1 MFGQGIQP
9 RGGFFTLSTG
19 FSTGFVGRE
28 RNFPLTFH
36 PFHRVFNT
44 SAFQLCIRD
53 VKSYFF
59 CTPQSAPGGGI
70 FAAGPQVSTLPEK
83 PAILSAF
90 RVFRFGIGP
99 APLFNTEGGGPPFFE
114 LWKTFPLFH
123 IPFTGPGPPF
133 SGGGA
138 GV

>member
-44 SAFQLCIRD
+44 C
-53 VKSYFF
+53 
-59 CTPQSAPGGGI
+59 
-70 FAAGPQVSTLPEK
+70 VSQP
-83 PAILSAF
+83 
-90 RVFRFGIGP
+90 VYY
-99 APLFNTEGGGPPFFE
+99 EG
-114 LWKTFPLFH
+114 
-123 IPFTGPGPPF
+123 
-133 SGGGA
+133 
-138 GV
+138 